1 MHSHQELITQFYTAF
16 KHKDF
21 KTMQESYSEDATF
34 SDPVFTNL
42 NTQQVRAIW
51 EMLVK
56 RGTDLELSF
65 SNVESTGDT
74 ASAQWIATYTFSA
87 SKRKVINKI
96 QAHFIIRNGKIAE
109 HTDSFSF
116 YRWSRQALGPV
127 GFLLGWTPMIKNKVR
142 KTAMKNLGLFIAQ
155 KT

>member
-1 MHSHQELITQFYTAF
+1 MSSNSALIEVFYTAF
-16 KHKDF
+16 KNKDYA
-21 KTMQESYSEDATF
+21 TMQQCYADDAIF
-34 SDPVFTNL
+34 KDAVFTNL
-42 NTQQVRAIW
+42 NAQQVRAMW

-65 SNVESTGDT
+65 SNVASTGDA

-116 YRWSRQALGPV
+116 YRWSRQALGPA
-127 GFLLGWTPMIKNKVR
+127 GLLLGWTCKLPCYS
-142 KTAMKNLGLFIAQ
+142 AD
-155 KT
+155 